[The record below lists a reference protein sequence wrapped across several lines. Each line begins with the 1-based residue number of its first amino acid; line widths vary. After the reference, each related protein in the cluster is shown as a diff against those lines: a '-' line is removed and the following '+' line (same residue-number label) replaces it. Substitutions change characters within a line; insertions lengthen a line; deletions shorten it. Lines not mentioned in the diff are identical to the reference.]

1 MNLPLKGI
9 IPPLITPLKNYD
21 RLDREGL
28 ERLLEHLLG
37 HGVHGIFLLGSN
49 GEGPSL
55 SYAIRKE
62 LIAYACRII
71 AGRVPVLVGISDTS
85 LEGSLE
91 IARTAV
97 ECGADAVVAAPP
109 YYFPLDQEQLT
120 GYYRQLAEQ
129 LPLPFFIY
137 NMPGFT
143 KIQMTVE
150 TVRKIR
156 DAGALGIKDSSG
168 DLFFFYSLIET
179 FQDDPDFSLIT
190 GTEMFLPDAV
200 LHGGHGAVPGGAN
213 VFPELFVR
221 LYEASLTKELEVIE
235 KLRKQVM
242 EIYNTLYA
250 VSPHPSGIP
259 IAISTALSVMGICD
273 DYMAPPLQR
282 MTPKEREEITAILKK
297 TDTLSQLLLDHNS

>member
-21 RLDREGL
+21 RLDRPGL

-62 LIAYACRII
+62 FITYACRII

-91 IARTAV
+91 IARTAM

-120 GYYRQLAEQ
+120 GYYQQLAEK

-179 FQDDPDFSLIT
+179 FRDDPDFALIT

-213 VFPELFVR
+213 VFPGLFVR
-221 LYEASLTKELEVIE
+221 LYEASLSKDLGKIE

-242 EIYNTLYA
+242 DIYNTLYA
-250 VSPHPSGIP
+250 LSPHPSGIP
-259 IAISTALSVMGICD
+259 IAINTALSVMGICD

-282 MTPKEREEITAILKK
+282 MSPAEREQITAFLKK
-297 TDTLSQLLLDHNS
+297 TDNLSQLLLDHNS